1 MAANDNAMLN
11 GITPVVAQ
19 RKQAENDNF
28 MHKTLSLVLSSLTN
42 LVDNVKEMDSS
53 IKSLEE
59 NDGSKKDSGT
69 IKETAKSKDD
79 VSKNPAGNAPFV
91 IKNSIHEESAEL
103 RSTIS
108 KSLKLPNV
116 SRDSKQETKTREM
129 IVSKMSTIE
138 KRIIS
143 DSASKKSSKAL
154 APQKQ
159 QQLEIRGLDK
169 VGQLISSVK
178 SIPAAITKPI
188 SATAAGIKAS
198 VSSIMSLPAKIS
210 GSVLKASNT
219 LAQGLMHPIESLK
232 GLFGKLGSGILGA
245 FKKIPLFGKKDKDNA
260 EIKAAGVLVLASN
273 VKNSASY
280 IKEYERLVKVVN
292 STKKL
297 SMKQLE
303 DTQDK
308 ISTLTDNMSSMLEEK
323 APLLK
328 PMQRNAAM
336 LADTFTMMQIVP
348 QKMLATAT
356 MSKLLT
362 KGSMASI
369 VKPIEMIGD
378 EKDGLFAAF
387 NKIDNKKL
395 AEARVKSESFA
406 VVAMSLSTV
415 AMSCMKAGIAAL
427 IASKLVGS
435 IVSFVYRSNE
445 IIEAFNSSTDET
457 IKSTKSIESL
467 RDAFYAIMP
476 TELAATAAGVLAA
489 PAAIGAF
496 FISMFM
502 KSVSGI
508 GKNMPDS
515 KQMKTLSSRMSALTE
530 LAPMFIKLAAME
542 AIIAA
547 ASVLAIPA
555 MVGVGFTALLMK
567 TLSGL
572 SGLIATTGEKVKQAY
587 PAMVDLLIFSSMAV
601 ILETSVIIS
610 GVLAIP
616 AMVGAAL
623 TGLFA
628 MAISATLTGVIAAGG
643 NAGKASAAMVLLV
656 PIAAALIA
664 VETLLL
670 AAGLVA
676 RLANGSIKFIS
687 ATIGKI
693 KKNVID
699 RLDAAFIRSV
709 SISIIGATLLTVLA
723 TIMTFGFAMLT
734 VAAVL
739 AIPALVGLAA
749 FGLVALAFAG
759 LGLIWKPVMKGA
771 AAAILVSIAMV
782 AAGFAIGI
790 ATKKLAESSDFIIA
804 NWKPIAIGLG
814 AFMAIG
820 GALALL
826 SKMTS
831 IQSILATILLCGA
844 VVAAA
849 YAVKIGAKALVE
861 GTAVISDKATA
872 LRVLAGV
879 AAFGAIAFGLAMLSK
894 MVSVGGLLKTV
905 ALCAIVVIASLALT
919 VAIVALVTAGKIILS
934 DLPAVAAGLLG
945 FIGIIAL
952 FTLVG
957 FAATFALPA
966 IAATMAAAIIIMVAS
981 LALTAAIA
989 VLANVLSAE
998 MIAAATER
1006 LKQLAGFLLSFIPLG
1021 GASLLVMVPAALMV
1035 AAGALLLVGSL
1046 AMLGAVTTFSKMPLT
1061 EKTISNVAQMKVF
1074 LSAVS
1079 GLTIPAGKAV
1089 IAAGALAK
1097 VGTKMKKA
1105 ASGLSKSIKSFAKM
1119 EKSNIT
1125 KAAVACV
1132 ALKDIFTSLKDA
1144 AKASKGVDKNIEK
1157 ISAASGGLGKVSSLI
1172 KTFDTIKV
1180 DDSQAKNA
1188 ANVQQVVLAIDDVF
1202 TSIKKSK
1209 SLNKLKV
1216 DENMPAY
1223 TRSLA
1228 DTLSAFNS
1236 ISTDGLT
1243 SKAIELNSF
1252 AAQVSSMD
1260 TKGFKSSM
1268 SGFMKVLDNAGSK
1281 TKSIDK
1287 LTKSIRGLNSELKSL
1302 NSNSNALKAMS
1313 SFDVSSGRSRA
1324 SRSDI
1329 QDAKA
1334 VPVAS
1339 ASSSFSRNDIDTLKS
1354 ILEEIKSFERAY
1366 ADNNKAGPNFF
1377 KR

>member
-19 RKQAENDNF
+19 RKQDENDNF
-28 MHKTLSLVLSSLTN
+28 MKKTLSLVLSSLTN
-42 LVDNVKEMDSS
+42 LVDNVKEMDNEV
-53 IKSLEE
+53 KSLGE
-59 NDGSKKDSGT
+59 NGDGKKDSGT

-103 RSTIS
+103 RDTIS

-116 SRDSKQETKTREM
+116 SRDSKQEIRTQEI

-138 KRIIS
+138 KQIIA

-159 QQLEIRGLDK
+159 QPLEVKGLDK
-169 VGQLISSVK
+169 VGQLVSSVK
-178 SIPAAITKPI
+178 NIPAAITKPLK
-188 SATAAGIKAS
+188 STAAGIKAS
-198 VSSIMSLPAKIS
+198 VDSIRSLPAKIS
-210 GSVLKASNT
+210 GTVLKAST
-219 LAQGLMHPIESLK
+219 ALTQGLMHPIESLK

-245 FKKIPLFGKKDKDNA
+245 FKKIPLFGKKDKGNA
-260 EIKAAGVLVLASN
+260 EIKTAGVLVLASN

-280 IKEYERLVKVVN
+280 VKEYEKLVKVVN

-308 ISTLTDNMSSMLEEK
+308 ISAFTDSMSDMLEKRE
-323 APLLK
+323 PLLK
-328 PMQRNAAM
+328 PLQRRVAI

-348 QKMLATAT
+348 QKMLATALV
-356 MSKLLT
+356 SKLLT
-362 KGSMASI
+362 NGMMRSI
-369 VKPIEMIGD
+369 AKPIEMISD

-387 NKIDNKKL
+387 DKINSKKL
-395 AEARVKSESFA
+395 TEARAKSESFA
-406 VVAMSLSTV
+406 VVAVSLSAVT
-415 AMSCMKAGIAAL
+415 MSCVKAGIAAL
-427 IASKLVGS
+427 IATKFIDS

-445 IIEAFNSSTDET
+445 IIDAFNSSTGDT
-457 IKSTKSIESL
+457 VKSTKSIESL

-476 TELAATAAGVLAA
+476 TELAATAAGVLAI

-496 FISMFM
+496 FINKFIM
-502 KSVSGI
+502 SVSDMSS
-508 GKNMPDS
+508 NMPKPKDI
-515 KQMKTLSSRMSALTE
+515 KTLSDRLGALTE
-530 LAPMFIKLAAME
+530 LAPMFIKLAAIE
-542 AIIAA
+542 ALIAA
-547 ASVLAIPA
+547 TSVLAIA
-555 MVGVGFTALLMK
+555 GMIGVGFTALLMVAL
-567 TLSGL
+567 TSLSGK
-572 SGLIATTGEKVKQAY
+572 IAETGKSVKKAL
-587 PAMVDLLIFSSMAV
+587 PAITDLLIFSSMTV
-601 ILETSVIIS
+601 MLETSVIIG
-610 GVLAIP
+610 GVLAVP
-616 AMVGAAL
+616 AIVGAAF

-628 MAISATLTGVIAAGG
+628 AAMNVTLAGVIAAGG
-643 NAGKASAAMVLLV
+643 NAGKASAAMTLLV
-656 PIAAALIA
+656 PIAVALVA

-670 AAGLVA
+670 VAGLIA
-676 RLANGSIKFIS
+676 QLANGTVKFIS
-687 ATIGKI
+687 ETIGEI
-693 KKNVID
+693 KTNVVKK
-699 RLDAAFIRSV
+699 LDAAFIRSV

-771 AAAILVSIAMV
+771 AAAVLVSVAIV

-790 ATKKLAESSDFIIA
+790 ATRKLAESADFIIA

-814 AFMAIG
+814 AFMVIG

-831 IQSILATILLCGA
+831 IQNILATILLCGA

-861 GTAVISDKATA
+861 GTAMISDKATA

-879 AAFGAIAFGLAMLSK
+879 VAFGVIAFGLAALSK
-894 MVSVGGLLKTV
+894 MVSVSGLLKTV

-919 VAIVALVTAGKIILS
+919 VAVVALVTAGRIILN

-966 IAATMAAAIIIMVAS
+966 LAATMAAAVIVMVAA
-981 LALTAAIA
+981 LALAATVA

-1006 LKQLAGFLLSFIPLG
+1006 VKQLCGFMLSIIPLG
-1021 GASLLVMVPAALMV
+1021 GASLLAMVPAALMV

-1046 AMLGAVTTFSKMPLT
+1046 ALLGAVAAFSKMPLT
-1061 EKTISNVAQMKVF
+1061 EKTITNVAQLKVF

-1079 GLTIPAGKAV
+1079 SLTIPAGKAV
-1089 IAAGALAK
+1089 IAAAALAK

-1105 ASGLSKSIKSFAKM
+1105 SSGLSKSIKSFAKM

-1125 KAAVACV
+1125 KAAAACV

-1188 ANVQQVVLAIDDVF
+1188 ANVQQIVLAIDDVF

-1228 DTLSAFNS
+1228 DTLNAFNS
-1236 ISTDGLT
+1236 INTNGLS
-1243 SKAIELNSF
+1243 SKAIELNTF
-1252 AAQVSSMD
+1252 ATEVSNMD

-1268 SGFMKVLDNAGSK
+1268 GGFMKVLDNAGSK

-1287 LTKSIRGLNSELKSL
+1287 LTKSIRGLNKELKSL
-1302 NSNSNALKAMS
+1302 NSNSDAMRAMS

-1334 VPVAS
+1334 VPVTS
-1339 ASSSFSRNDIDTLKS
+1339 ASNSFSRNDIDTLKS
-1354 ILEEIKSFERAY
+1354 ILEEIKSFEKAY
-1366 ADNNKAGPNFF
+1366 VDSNKAGPNFF

>member
-11 GITPVVAQ
+11 GITQVVAQ
-19 RKQAENDNF
+19 RKQDENDNF
-28 MHKTLSLVLSSLTN
+28 MRKTLSLVLSSLTN
-42 LVDNVKEMDSS
+42 LVDNVKEMDNDV
-53 IKSLEE
+53 KALEE
-59 NDGSKKDSGT
+59 SGDSKKDSGT

-91 IKNSIHEESAEL
+91 IKNSIHEESSQL
-103 RSTIS
+103 RDTIS
-108 KSLKLPNV
+108 KSLKLPSV
-116 SRDSKQETKTREM
+116 SKDTKQEVKTQET
-129 IVSKMSTIE
+129 IISKMSTIE
-138 KRIIS
+138 KQIIA
-143 DSASKKSSKAL
+143 DSSSKKSSKAL

-159 QQLEIRGLDK
+159 QPLEIKGLDK
-169 VGQLISSVK
+169 VGQLVSSVK
-178 SIPAAITKPI
+178 NIPAAVTKPLRA
-188 SATAAGIKAS
+188 ATSGIKAS
-198 VSSIMSLPAKIS
+198 VDSIRSLPSKIS
-210 GSVLKASNT
+210 GTMLKASAAFT
-219 LAQGLMHPIESLK
+219 QGLLHPIESLK

-245 FKKIPLFGKKDKDNA
+245 FKKIPLFGKKDKGSA

-280 IKEYERLVKVVN
+280 IKEYERLVKAVN

-328 PMQRNAAM
+328 PMQQRAAM

-348 QKMLATAT
+348 QKMLATALL
-356 MSKLLT
+356 SKLLT
-362 KGSMASI
+362 NGMMRSI
-369 VKPIEMIGD
+369 AKPIEMIGD

-387 NKIDNKKL
+387 NKIDTKKL
-395 AEARVKSESFA
+395 TEARAKSESFT
-406 VVAMSLSTV
+406 VVAVSLSAV
-415 AMSCMKAGIAAL
+415 AVSCVKAGVAAL
-427 IASKLVGS
+427 IATKLIGN
-435 IVSFVYRSNE
+435 IASFIYRSNE
-445 IIEAFNSSTDET
+445 IIEAFNSSTGET
-457 IKSTKSIESL
+457 VKSTKSIESL

-476 TELAATAAGVLAA
+476 TELAATAAGILAA

-496 FISMFM
+496 FISKFIMSVSSMSGSMPTSKEM
-502 KSVSGI
+502 KS
-508 GKNMPDS
+508 
-515 KQMKTLSSRMSALTE
+515 LSSRLGALTE
-530 LAPMFIKLAAME
+530 LAPMFIKLAAIE
-542 AIIAA
+542 ALIAA
-547 ASVLAIPA
+547 TSVLAAAA
-555 MVGVGFTALLMK
+555 MIGVGFTVLLMK
-567 TLSGL
+567 TLASL
-572 SGLIATTGEKVKQAY
+572 SGHIAKTGESVKQAF
-587 PAMVDLLIFSSMAV
+587 PAVTDLLIFSSMTV
-601 ILETSVIIS
+601 MLETSVIIG
-610 GVLAIP
+610 GVLAVP
-616 AMVGAAL
+616 AMIGAAL

-628 MAISATLTGVIAAGG
+628 AAMGVTLTGIISAGG
-643 NAGKASAAMVLLV
+643 NAGKASAAMMLLV
-656 PIAAALIA
+656 PIAVALVA
-664 VETLLL
+664 VETLLI
-670 AAGLVA
+670 AAGLA
-676 RLANGSIKFIS
+676 AMIANNGVKYIS
-687 ATIGKI
+687 GTISEI
-693 KKNVID
+693 KKNVVNK
-699 RLDAAFIRSV
+699 LDAAFIRSV
-709 SISIIGATLLTVLA
+709 SISIIGATLITVLA

-734 VAAVL
+734 LAAVF
-739 AIPALVGLAA
+739 AIPALIGLAA

-771 AAAILVSIAMV
+771 AAAVLVSVAMV

-790 ATKKLAESSDFIIA
+790 ATRKLAESSSFIIA

-814 AFMAIG
+814 AFMVIG

-831 IQSILATILLCGA
+831 IKNILATILLCGA

-861 GTAVISDKATA
+861 GTAMISDKATA

-879 AAFGAIAFGLAMLSK
+879 VAFGVIAFGLATLSK
-894 MVSVGGLLKTV
+894 MVSVGGLIKTV

-919 VAIVALVTAGKIILS
+919 VAIAALVTAGRIILN
-934 DLPAVAAGLLG
+934 DLPAAIAGLLG
-945 FIGIIAL
+945 FIGIIGIFA
-952 FTLVG
+952 VIG
-957 FAATFALPA
+957 FVAGFALPA
-966 IAATMAAAIIIMVAS
+966 IAAAMAAAVVIMIAA
-981 LALTAAIA
+981 LALSATIA

-1006 LKQLAGFLLSFIPLG
+1006 LKQLCGFMLSVIPLG

-1046 AMLGAVTTFSKMPLT
+1046 ALLGAVAAFSKMPLT
-1061 EKTISNVAQMKVF
+1061 EKTMTNVAQMKVF

-1089 IAAGALAK
+1089 IAAAALAK

-1105 ASGLSKSIKSFAKM
+1105 SSGLSKSIKSFAKM

-1125 KAAVACV
+1125 KAAAACV
-1132 ALKDIFTSLKDA
+1132 ALRDIFVSLKEA

-1157 ISAASGGLGKVSSLI
+1157 ISAASSGLGKVSSLI

-1188 ANVQQVVLAIDDVF
+1188 ANIQQVVLAIDDVF

-1236 ISTDGLT
+1236 INTNGLT
-1243 SKAIELNSF
+1243 SKAIELNAF
-1252 AAQVSSMD
+1252 TTEVSNMD
-1260 TKGFKSSM
+1260 AKGFKSSM
-1268 SGFMKVLDNAGSK
+1268 SSFMKVLDNAGSK

-1287 LTKSIRGLNSELKSL
+1287 LTKSIRGLNKELKSL
-1302 NSNSNALKAMS
+1302 NSNSDAMRAMS
-1313 SFDVSSGRSRA
+1313 NFDVSSGRSRA

-1334 VPVAS
+1334 VPATS
-1339 ASSSFSRNDIDTLKS
+1339 TSSSFSRDDIDTLKS
-1354 ILEEIKSFERAY
+1354 ILEEIKSFEKAY
-1366 ADNNKAGPNFF
+1366 LDSNKAGPNFF